1 MQIYFFFNYLV
12 TIPIIRLPFTAH
24 TKPRKTLS
32 IQHKT
37 TDFPDFIAYKQ
48 RNAYI
53 CSIKE
58 PVMEILT
65 RQHYA
70 DMVDSWIGKGN
81 IIALVGSRRV
91 GKSYIL
97 KDFIQRHS
105 KDEDINIIYVDKEKR
120 DFRNIKTNE
129 DLDAWIEERFIPGRH
144 NCILI
149 DEVQQIDG
157 FEKSVCS
164 WYTEDRTDVLITGSN
179 SDLLS
184 GELATL
190 LSGRHVEIRVHPLTY
205 MEFLQFHNLKNS
217 DDSLMTYLNYG
228 GLPGLKAIGL
238 GNEDQ
243 VWAYLASVFN
253 TIMLKDIIERYDIR
267 NIPFLNNL
275 IAFYA
280 DTTGKL
286 TSANSISKY
295 MKSQDEKVS
304 SNLILLYRMFYSE
317 AFLIDV
323 VSRYDIHGKRI
334 FESNEKIYWD
344 DIGLRNLKAE
354 GNMDSYIEKVIE
366 NAVYKQLCFLGYE
379 VKVGVLNAGEV
390 DFVCTKAGTTVYIQA
405 SYIVTDDSTRRREFG
420 PLEKIRDNH
429 PKYVISAT
437 PLLNRRNEDG
447 IIHLSLRKFLTEG
460 L

>member
-1 MQIYFFFNYLV
+1 
-12 TIPIIRLPFTAH
+12 
-24 TKPRKTLS
+24 
-32 IQHKT
+32 
-37 TDFPDFIAYKQ
+37 
-48 RNAYI
+48 
-53 CSIKE
+53 
-58 PVMEILT
+58 MEILT

-70 DMVDSWIGKGN
+70 DIVDSWIGKGN

-105 KDEDINIIYVDKEKR
+105 QDENSNIIYVDKEKKN
-120 DFRNIKTNE
+120 FKSIKNKD
-129 DLDAWIEERFIPGRH
+129 DLDTWIEERFVPGKH
-144 NCILI
+144 NYILI
-149 DEVQQIDG
+149 DEVQEIES
-157 FEKSVCS
+157 FEDSVCS
-164 WYTEDRTDVLITGSN
+164 WYSEDDTDVLITGSN

-184 GELATL
+184 GELATR

-205 MEFLQFHNLKNS
+205 MEFLQFHNLPDS
-217 DDSLMTYLNYG
+217 DESLMTYLNYG
-228 GLPGLKAIGL
+228 GLPGLRAVGL
-238 GNEDQ
+238 DNEEQ

-295 MKSQDEKVS
+295 MKSQNEKVS
-304 SNLILLYRMFYSE
+304 SNLILLYRSFYSE

-323 VSRYDIHGKRI
+323 VSRYDIHGKKI

-344 DIGLRNLKAE
+344 DIGLRNLKAS
-354 GNMDSYIEKVIE
+354 GGMDSYIEKVIE
-366 NAVYKQLCFLGYE
+366 NAVYKQLSYLGFDI
-379 VKVGVLNAGEV
+379 KVGVLNAGEV
-390 DFVCTKAGTTVYIQA
+390 DFVCTKSEQTIYVQA
-405 SYIVTDDSTRRREFG
+405 SYIIAEDTTREREFG
-420 PLEKIRDNH
+420 PLEKIRDNY

-437 PLLNRRNEDG
+437 PYLTQRNENG

>member
-1 MQIYFFFNYLV
+1 
-12 TIPIIRLPFTAH
+12 
-24 TKPRKTLS
+24 
-32 IQHKT
+32 
-37 TDFPDFIAYKQ
+37 
-48 RNAYI
+48 
-53 CSIKE
+53 
-58 PVMEILT
+58 MEILT

-70 DMVDSWIGKGN
+70 DIVDSWIGKGN

-105 KDEDINIIYVDKEKR
+105 RDENNNIIYVDKEKKN
-120 DFRNIKTNE
+120 FKSIKNKD
-129 DLDAWIEERFIPGRH
+129 DLDTWIEERFVPGKH
-144 NCILI
+144 NYILI
-149 DEVQQIDG
+149 DEVQEIES
-157 FEKSVCS
+157 FEDSVCS
-164 WYTEDRTDVLITGSN
+164 WYSEDDTDVLITGSN

-184 GELATL
+184 GELATR

-205 MEFLQFHNLKNS
+205 MEFLQFHNLPDS
-217 DDSLMTYLNYG
+217 DESLMTYLNYG
-228 GLPGLKAIGL
+228 GLPGLRTVGL
-238 GNEDQ
+238 DNEEQ

-295 MKSQDEKVS
+295 MKSQNENVS
-304 SNLILLYRMFYSE
+304 SNLILLYRSFYSE

-323 VSRYDIHGKRI
+323 VSRYDIHGKKI

-344 DIGLRNLKAE
+344 DIGLRNLKAS
-354 GNMDSYIEKVIE
+354 GGMDSYIEKVIE
-366 NAVYKQLCFLGYE
+366 NAVYKQLSFLGYDI
-379 VKVGVLNAGEV
+379 KVGVLNAGEV
-390 DFVCTKAGTTVYIQA
+390 DFVCTKSGQTIYVQA
-405 SYIVTDDSTRRREFG
+405 SYIIAEDTTREREFG
-420 PLEKIRDNH
+420 PLEKIRDNY

-437 PLLNRRNEDG
+437 PYLTQRNENG

>member
-1 MQIYFFFNYLV
+1 M
-12 TIPIIRLPFTAH
+12 
-24 TKPRKTLS
+24 
-32 IQHKT
+32 
-37 TDFPDFIAYKQ
+37 D
-48 RNAYI
+48 
-53 CSIKE
+53 
-58 PVMEILT
+58 ILT

-70 DMVDSWIGKGN
+70 DIVDSWIGKGN

-105 KDEDINIIYVDKEKR
+105 RDENSNIIYVDKEKKN
-120 DFRNIKTNE
+120 FKSIKNKD
-129 DLDAWIEERFIPGRH
+129 DLDTWIEERFVPGKH
-144 NCILI
+144 NYILI
-149 DEVQQIDG
+149 DEVQEIES
-157 FEKSVCS
+157 FEDSVCS
-164 WYTEDRTDVLITGSN
+164 WYSEDDTDVLITGSN
-179 SDLLS
+179 SELLS
-184 GELATL
+184 GELATR

-205 MEFLQFHNLKNS
+205 MEFLQFHNLPDS
-217 DDSLMTYLNYG
+217 DESLMTYLNYG
-228 GLPGLKAIGL
+228 GLPGLRTVGL
-238 GNEDQ
+238 DNEEQ

-295 MKSQDEKVS
+295 MKSQNEKVS
-304 SNLILLYRMFYSE
+304 SNLILLYRSFYSE

-323 VSRYDIHGKRI
+323 VSRYDIHGKKI

-344 DIGLRNLKAE
+344 DIGLRNLKAS
-354 GNMDSYIEKVIE
+354 GGMDSYIEKVIE
-366 NAVYKQLCFLGYE
+366 NAVYKQLSYLGFDI
-379 VKVGVLNAGEV
+379 KVGVLNAGEV
-390 DFVCTKAGTTVYIQA
+390 DFVCTKSGQTIYVQA
-405 SYIVTDDSTRRREFG
+405 SYIIAEDTTRKREFG
-420 PLEKIRDNH
+420 PLEKIRDNY

-437 PLLNRRNEDG
+437 PYLTQRNENG

>member
-1 MQIYFFFNYLV
+1 
-12 TIPIIRLPFTAH
+12 
-24 TKPRKTLS
+24 
-32 IQHKT
+32 
-37 TDFPDFIAYKQ
+37 
-48 RNAYI
+48 
-53 CSIKE
+53 
-58 PVMEILT
+58 MEILT

-70 DMVDSWIGKGN
+70 DIVDSWIGKDN
-81 IIALVGSRRV
+81 ISALVGSRRV

-105 KDEDINIIYVDKEKR
+105 QDENSNIIYVDKEKK
-120 DFRNIKTNE
+120 DFKSIKTKD
-129 DLDAWIEERFIPGRH
+129 DLDTWIEQRFIRGKH
-144 NCILI
+144 NYILI
-149 DEVQQIDG
+149 DEVQEIDN
-157 FEKSVCS
+157 FEESVCS
-164 WYTEDRTDVLITGSN
+164 WYSEDDTDVLITGSN

-184 GELATL
+184 GELATR

-205 MEFLQFHNLKNS
+205 MEFLQFHSLQDS
-217 DDSLMTYLNYG
+217 DESLMTYMNYG
-228 GLPGLKAIGL
+228 GLPGLRTVGL
-238 GNEDQ
+238 DNEEQ
-243 VWAYLASVFN
+243 VWAYIASVFN

-295 MKSQDEKVS
+295 MKSQNENVS
-304 SNLILLYRMFYSE
+304 SNLILLYRSFYSE

-323 VSRYDIHGKRI
+323 VSRYDIHGKKI

-344 DIGLRNLKAE
+344 DLGLRNLKAS
-354 GNMDSYIEKVIE
+354 GGMDSYIEKVIE
-366 NAVYKQLCFLGYE
+366 NVVYKQLSFLGYDI
-379 VKVGVLNAGEV
+379 KVGVLNAGEV
-390 DFVCTKAGTTVYIQA
+390 DFVCTKAGQTIYVQA
-405 SYIVTDDSTRRREFG
+405 SYIIAEDTTREREFG
-420 PLEKIRDNH
+420 PLEKIRDNY

-437 PLLNRRNEDG
+437 PYLTKRNENG

>member
-1 MQIYFFFNYLV
+1 
-12 TIPIIRLPFTAH
+12 
-24 TKPRKTLS
+24 
-32 IQHKT
+32 
-37 TDFPDFIAYKQ
+37 
-48 RNAYI
+48 
-53 CSIKE
+53 
-58 PVMEILT
+58 MEILT

-70 DMVDSWIGKGN
+70 DIVDSWIGKGN

-105 KDEDINIIYVDKEKR
+105 RDENSNIIYVDKEKKN
-120 DFRNIKTNE
+120 FKSIKNKD
-129 DLDAWIEERFIPGRH
+129 DLDTWIEERFVPGKH
-144 NCILI
+144 NYILI
-149 DEVQQIDG
+149 DEVQEIES
-157 FEKSVCS
+157 FEDSVCS
-164 WYTEDRTDVLITGSN
+164 WYSEDDTDVLITGSN

-184 GELATL
+184 GELATR

-205 MEFLQFHNLKNS
+205 MEFLQFHNLPDS
-217 DDSLMTYLNYG
+217 DESLMTYLNYG
-228 GLPGLKAIGL
+228 GLPGLRTVGL
-238 GNEDQ
+238 DNEEQ

-295 MKSQDEKVS
+295 MKSQNENVS
-304 SNLILLYRMFYSE
+304 SNLILLYRSFYSE

-323 VSRYDIHGKRI
+323 VSRYDIHGKKI

-344 DIGLRNLKAE
+344 DIGLRNLKAS
-354 GNMDSYIEKVIE
+354 GGMDSYIEKVIE
-366 NAVYKQLCFLGYE
+366 NAVYKQLSYLGFDI
-379 VKVGVLNAGEV
+379 KVGVLNAGEV
-390 DFVCTKAGTTVYIQA
+390 DFVCTKSEQTIYVQA
-405 SYIVTDDSTRRREFG
+405 SYIIAEDTTREREFG
-420 PLEKIRDNH
+420 PLEKIRDNY

-437 PLLNRRNEDG
+437 PYLTQRNENG

>member
-1 MQIYFFFNYLV
+1 
-12 TIPIIRLPFTAH
+12 
-24 TKPRKTLS
+24 
-32 IQHKT
+32 
-37 TDFPDFIAYKQ
+37 
-48 RNAYI
+48 
-53 CSIKE
+53 
-58 PVMEILT
+58 MEILT

-70 DMVDSWIGKGN
+70 DIVDSWIGKGN

-105 KDEDINIIYVDKEKR
+105 QDENSNIIYVDKEKK
-120 DFRNIKTNE
+120 DFKSIKTKD
-129 DLDAWIEERFIPGRH
+129 DLDTWIEQRFIRGKH
-144 NCILI
+144 NYILI
-149 DEVQQIDG
+149 DEVQEIDN
-157 FEKSVCS
+157 FEESVCS
-164 WYTEDRTDVLITGSN
+164 WYSEDDTDVLITGSN

-184 GELATL
+184 GELATR

-205 MEFLQFHNLKNS
+205 MEFLQFHSLQDS
-217 DDSLMTYLNYG
+217 DESLMTYMNYG
-228 GLPGLKAIGL
+228 GLPGLRTVGL
-238 GNEDQ
+238 DNEEQ

-295 MKSQDEKVS
+295 MKSQNENVS
-304 SNLILLYRMFYSE
+304 SNLILLYRSFYSE

-323 VSRYDIHGKRI
+323 VSRYDIHGKKI

-344 DIGLRNLKAE
+344 DLGLRNLKAS
-354 GNMDSYIEKVIE
+354 GGMDSYIEKVIE
-366 NAVYKQLCFLGYE
+366 NVVYKQLSFLGYDI
-379 VKVGVLNAGEV
+379 KVGVLNAGEV
-390 DFVCTKAGTTVYIQA
+390 DFVCTKAGQTIYVQA
-405 SYIVTDDSTRRREFG
+405 SYIIAEDTTREREFG
-420 PLEKIRDNH
+420 PLEKIRDNY

-437 PLLNRRNEDG
+437 PYLTKRNENG

>member
-1 MQIYFFFNYLV
+1 M
-12 TIPIIRLPFTAH
+12 
-24 TKPRKTLS
+24 
-32 IQHKT
+32 
-37 TDFPDFIAYKQ
+37 D
-48 RNAYI
+48 
-53 CSIKE
+53 
-58 PVMEILT
+58 ILT

-70 DMVDSWIGKGN
+70 DIVDSWIGKGN

-105 KDEDINIIYVDKEKR
+105 RDENSNIIYVDKEKKN
-120 DFRNIKTNE
+120 FKSIKNKD
-129 DLDAWIEERFIPGRH
+129 DLDTWIEERFVPGKH
-144 NCILI
+144 NYILI
-149 DEVQQIDG
+149 DEVQEIES
-157 FEKSVCS
+157 FEDSLCS
-164 WYTEDRTDVLITGSN
+164 WYTEDDTDVLITGSN

-184 GELATL
+184 GELATR

-205 MEFLQFHNLKNS
+205 MEFLQFHNLPDS
-217 DDSLMTYLNYG
+217 DESLMTYLNYG
-228 GLPGLKAIGL
+228 GLPGLRTVGL
-238 GNEDQ
+238 DNEEQ
-243 VWAYLASVFN
+243 VWSYLASVFN

-295 MKSQDEKVS
+295 MKTQNENVS
-304 SNLILLYRMFYSE
+304 SNLILLYRSFYSE

-323 VSRYDIHGKRI
+323 VSRYDIHGKKL

-344 DIGLRNLKAE
+344 DIGLRNLKAS
-354 GNMDSYIEKVIE
+354 GCMDSYIEKVIE
-366 NAVYKQLCFLGYE
+366 NAVYKQLSFLGYDI
-379 VKVGVLNAGEV
+379 KVGVLNAGEV
-390 DFVCTKAGTTVYIQA
+390 DFVCTKSGQTIYVQA
-405 SYIVTDDSTRRREFG
+405 SYIIAEDTTRKREFG
-420 PLEKIRDNH
+420 PLAKIRDNY

-437 PLLNRRNEDG
+437 PYLTQRNENG

>member
-1 MQIYFFFNYLV
+1 
-12 TIPIIRLPFTAH
+12 
-24 TKPRKTLS
+24 
-32 IQHKT
+32 
-37 TDFPDFIAYKQ
+37 
-48 RNAYI
+48 
-53 CSIKE
+53 
-58 PVMEILT
+58 MEILT

-70 DMVDSWIGKGN
+70 DIVDSWIGKGN

-105 KDEDINIIYVDKEKR
+105 RDENSNIIYVDKEKKN
-120 DFRNIKTNE
+120 FKSIKNKD
-129 DLDAWIEERFIPGRH
+129 DLDTWIEERFVPGKH
-144 NCILI
+144 NYILI
-149 DEVQQIDG
+149 DEVQEIES
-157 FEKSVCS
+157 FEDSVCS
-164 WYTEDRTDVLITGSN
+164 WYSEDDTDVLITGSN

-184 GELATL
+184 GELATR

-205 MEFLQFHNLKNS
+205 MEFLQFHNLPDS
-217 DDSLMTYLNYG
+217 DESLMTYLNYG
-228 GLPGLKAIGL
+228 GLPGLRTVGL
-238 GNEDQ
+238 DNEEQ
-243 VWAYLASVFN
+243 VWDYLASVFN

-295 MKSQDEKVS
+295 MKSQNKKVS
-304 SNLILLYRMFYSE
+304 SNLILLYRSFYSE

-323 VSRYDIHGKRI
+323 VSRYDIHGKKL

-344 DIGLRNLKAE
+344 DIGLRNLKAS
-354 GNMDSYIEKVIE
+354 GGMDSYIEKVIE
-366 NAVYKQLCFLGYE
+366 NAVYKQLSYLGFDI
-379 VKVGVLNAGEV
+379 KVGVLNAGEV
-390 DFVCTKAGTTVYIQA
+390 DFVCTKSEQTIYVQA
-405 SYIVTDDSTRRREFG
+405 SYIIAEDTTREREFG
-420 PLEKIRDNH
+420 PLEKIRDNY

-437 PLLNRRNEDG
+437 PYLTQRNENG

>member
-1 MQIYFFFNYLV
+1 
-12 TIPIIRLPFTAH
+12 
-24 TKPRKTLS
+24 
-32 IQHKT
+32 
-37 TDFPDFIAYKQ
+37 
-48 RNAYI
+48 
-53 CSIKE
+53 
-58 PVMEILT
+58 MEILT

-70 DMVDSWIGKGN
+70 DIVDSWIGKGN

-105 KDEDINIIYVDKEKR
+105 RDENSNIIYVDKEKKN
-120 DFRNIKTNE
+120 FKSIKNKD
-129 DLDAWIEERFIPGRH
+129 DLDTWIEERFVPGKH
-144 NCILI
+144 NYILI
-149 DEVQQIDG
+149 DEVQEIES
-157 FEKSVCS
+157 FEDSVCS
-164 WYTEDRTDVLITGSN
+164 WYSEDDTDVLITGSN

-184 GELATL
+184 GELATR

-205 MEFLQFHNLKNS
+205 MEFLQFHNLPDS
-217 DDSLMTYLNYG
+217 DESLMTYLNYG
-228 GLPGLKAIGL
+228 GLPGLRTVGL
-238 GNEDQ
+238 DNEEQ

-295 MKSQDEKVS
+295 MKSQNEKVS
-304 SNLILLYRMFYSE
+304 SNLILLYRSFYSE

-323 VSRYDIHGKRI
+323 VSRYDIHGKKI

-344 DIGLRNLKAE
+344 DIGLRNLKAS
-354 GNMDSYIEKVIE
+354 GGMDSYIEKVIE
-366 NAVYKQLCFLGYE
+366 NAVYKQLSYLGFDI
-379 VKVGVLNAGEV
+379 KVGVLNAGEV
-390 DFVCTKAGTTVYIQA
+390 DFVCTKSEQTIYVQA
-405 SYIVTDDSTRRREFG
+405 SYIIAEDTTREREFG
-420 PLEKIRDNH
+420 PLEKIRDNY
-429 PKYVISAT
+429 PKHVISAT
-437 PLLNRRNEDG
+437 PYLTQRNENG